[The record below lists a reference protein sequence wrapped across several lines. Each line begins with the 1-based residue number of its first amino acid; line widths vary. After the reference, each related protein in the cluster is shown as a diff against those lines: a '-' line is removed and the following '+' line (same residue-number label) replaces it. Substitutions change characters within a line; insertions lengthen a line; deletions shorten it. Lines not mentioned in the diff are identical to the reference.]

1 MKRMLSGRGFVFA
14 VILQVLGCLFP
25 FRNFAGIWEA
35 PLEVFSSADF
45 LYFFLVPREEGLLV
59 ALLPLVAYLPA
70 AGFAAEDIA
79 SGFRDLALH
88 RQSKLRYG
96 FKLAMQGAFGAF
108 LASFTGLLV
117 YIAFISMVSPM
128 DGPRVIASWRRGLDM
143 SVYKPYLYAYGWP
156 IVIDSSLRYACA
168 AFCWGL
174 IGVGVS
180 AVCANAGLS
189 LVLTLALGYQ
199 LNAALVSKQATY
211 WWSQRALLSAS
222 FENIPS
228 LTMLSWHQTVYLLV
242 GILIATAGISF
253 SLRHEKGRS

>member
-1 MKRMLSGRGFVFA
+1 MKRMLSGKGFLFA
-14 VILQVLGCLFP
+14 VMLQLLGCFFP
-25 FRNFAGIWEA
+25 FRNYAGIWEA
-35 PLEVFSSADF
+35 PLEVFASADF

-88 RQSKLRYG
+88 RQSKCCYG
-96 FKLAMQGAFGAF
+96 FKLAMQGALGAF
-108 LASFTGLLV
+108 LASLTGLFI
-117 YIAFISMVSPM
+117 YIAFISIASPM
-128 DGPRVIASWRRGLDM
+128 DGPRVVASWRRGLDM
-143 SVYKPYLYAYGWP
+143 SVYQPYLYAYGWP
-156 IVIDSSLRYACA
+156 IVIDSSLRYAYA

-174 IGVGVS
+174 MGTGIS
-180 AVCANAGLS
+180 ALCANPGLG

-228 LTMLSWHQTVYLLV
+228 LSMLSWHQTAYLLAGVLLAAAGV
-242 GILIATAGISF
+242 GF
-253 SLRHEKGRS
+253 SLRHEEGR